1 MQISELTIR
10 IILLILPGA
19 IATLIIE
26 KLTVHKP
33 WDAFR
38 FLFYSTLMGFTTYLT
53 YQAYYFLIGNSD
65 ILSFWKA
72 ITDNKVSISIKE
84 ILCAS
89 ITAIP
94 LGFIVSA
101 AVQYK
106 IINKIANRLK
116 VSSKYGDDNLFYHF
130 LNLNEVQWLWI
141 RDKDQDIT
149 YEGLIQYYNETDTL
163 REIVLS
169 EVKVFRS
176 SDSEF
181 IREAPYIYLTF
192 SPDRFIIE
200 LPSTEEETNE
210 KSTVN

>member
-1 MQISELTIR
+1 MQTSELTIR

-38 FLFYSTLMGFTTYLT
+38 FIFYSSLMGFVTYLT
-53 YQAYYFLIGNSD
+53 YQAYYFLVVNSE
-65 ILSFWKA
+65 ILNFWKA
-72 ITDNKVSISIKE
+72 ITDNKVPISIRE

-89 ITAIP
+89 LTAIP
-94 LGFIVSA
+94 LGFIISA
-101 AVQYK
+101 AIQYK
-106 IINKIANRLK
+106 VINKIANRLK

-130 LNLNEVQWLWI
+130 LNLNEVQWLWV
-141 RDKDQDIT
+141 RDKDEDIT
-149 YEGLIQYYNETDTL
+149 YEGLLQYYNETDSL

-200 LPSTEEETNE
+200 LAITEEDKNE
-210 KSTVN
+210 KSSAN